1 MNHEESFAY
10 SPLTEYASNEFPAST
25 IKFEKELPYTQGKI
39 ETCIGPFSEAESWLS
54 NFPSP
59 FHDSDTAPN
68 QLPGST
74 IQLSA
79 KNKNGLYS
87 DAETWLA
94 NFPSPFQDSDTLP
107 PQRPESHNPVNAK
120 NDDEPYSVYSTEVDV
135 NNNEPL
141 SRAKSWLS
149 NFPSPFHESDT
160 LPNQCPK
167 SHTQVNAKSNN
178 GPIAEAENL
187 LSNIPS
193 PVNDFGTFL
202 NQLSNYQAHPTNYP
216 AYTALPTTQ
225 IEIPG
230 SGAGVI
236 HPASFDSPAL
246 ISPAGNPLA
255 TTENHSIDYPSIFLH
270 EGLTTEN
277 PPAGSAKKLRN
288 VLASSDSS
296 KQPKSKKK
304 ELEKKKRLKKTKCS
318 NNKHTQLN
326 NVDISAPAHFTTD
339 VFHEKKQSV
348 VKNGN
353 FPEEVKENYFAT
365 PIGGSIDYKLNL
377 YHTLG
382 LNVSLFI
389 EEIKKLLSAP
399 GFSYHLFQ
407 ATMVNFYR
415 LEQILNDKA
424 KKLSPIRLKSPIS
437 NENFW
442 HFNHGDFRLKSEVSV
457 NEIIGFVQE
466 TMKQNGLPEKITL
479 DDYIVSIFSKAGLE
493 NLEKKLKFENP
504 TEYAGEEALVKP
516 NDAFKYIIALH
527 KHMFFSNKFSL
538 IPLVSISINE
548 RVNKKVLNEISVQ
561 LGLKRLK
568 SLGLE
573 NKLNFIEELKEKF
586 DGKMKKTIDVDID
599 WCESAV
605 RIVSAVSNRII
616 LISRIFSP
624 FDKAGIESLREN
636 LLNFIDSAKVFF
648 FDFYSFLTAPDHK
661 FKGHINLLD
670 QDELVKSYKIYKKS
684 KTFVFEHSCNTKI
697 FLNWVASSILKSDS
711 TERQKFKQSKLVNY
725 FLTNCILID
734 FNETYEYPL
743 NDYLLL

>member
-1 MNHEESFAY
+1 MTKALAWSQITVGWSNCFESHIISALKAFCINGLDPVVVKKHLGSKSRQKHSNQSLNLKPSAKPKPYGMAGFVHLFGIAKGIVQGSEILLVRKTNEVPKTGITSNYKHPLDFGLGFPKLNEARLDEFDNHLISINLDDTLNQSSHLNPITPLVFDKPSTLNHNWNIKSFGDSGLGDSSSINGSLCNDLGAENLNAKMIGVSDYKSPQNSIYRLGIGNIQANKKRLLSDSTIEKSAVYGAFPTYKKLRSCDVLPGHLLTSGTNDQVHQAFDLVHQESDLYQQLYQSPFHVNSDQRGSAGSQLKITGYAVADLHPTMNHEESFAY
-10 SPLTEYASNEFPAST
+10 SPLTENASNEFPAST

-120 NDDEPYSVYSTEVDV
+120 NHDEPYSGAESWLSNFPSPFHDSDTFLNQRPVYSTEVDV

-216 AYTALPTTQ
+216 ACTALPTTQ

-230 SGAGVI
+230 S
-236 HPASFDSPAL
+236 
-246 ISPAGNPLA
+246 
-255 TTENHSIDYPSIFLH
+255 
-270 EGLTTEN
+270 
-277 PPAGSAKKLRN
+277 
-288 VLASSDSS
+288 
-296 KQPKSKKK
+296 
-304 ELEKKKRLKKTKCS
+304 
-318 NNKHTQLN
+318 
-326 NVDISAPAHFTTD
+326 
-339 VFHEKKQSV
+339 
-348 VKNGN
+348 
-353 FPEEVKENYFAT
+353 
-365 PIGGSIDYKLNL
+365 
-377 YHTLG
+377 
-382 LNVSLFI
+382 
-389 EEIKKLLSAP
+389 
-399 GFSYHLFQ
+399 
-407 ATMVNFYR
+407 
-415 LEQILNDKA
+415 
-424 KKLSPIRLKSPIS
+424 
-437 NENFW
+437 
-442 HFNHGDFRLKSEVSV
+442 
-457 NEIIGFVQE
+457 
-466 TMKQNGLPEKITL
+466 
-479 DDYIVSIFSKAGLE
+479 
-493 NLEKKLKFENP
+493 
-504 TEYAGEEALVKP
+504 
-516 NDAFKYIIALH
+516 
-527 KHMFFSNKFSL
+527 
-538 IPLVSISINE
+538 
-548 RVNKKVLNEISVQ
+548 
-561 LGLKRLK
+561 LKRLK

-599 WCESAV
+599 WCESAC
-605 RIVSAVSNRII
+605 
-616 LISRIFSP
+616 
-624 FDKAGIESLREN
+624 KSL
-636 LLNFIDSAKVFF
+636 FF
-648 FDFYSFLTAPDHK
+648 
-661 FKGHINLLD
+661 
-670 QDELVKSYKIYKKS
+670 
-684 KTFVFEHSCNTKI
+684 
-697 FLNWVASSILKSDS
+697 
-711 TERQKFKQSKLVNY
+711 
-725 FLTNCILID
+725 
-734 FNETYEYPL
+734 
-743 NDYLLL
+743 